1 MKSAT
6 GALRRRFMQ
15 NNLKRAVDANGHI
28 DEQVE
33 ENVIEWTTL
42 FRRNWDVFAELA
54 LGIKLKPFQRHA

>member
-15 NNLKRAVDANGHI
+15 NNLKRVVDANGHI

-42 FRRNWDVFAELA
+42 FRRNWEAFALN
-54 LGIKLKPFQRHA
+54 